1 MLGNEY
7 ILYSVQVEENWF
19 LGTMYLEVF
28 KKQYDFTQSN
38 SGIMS
43 ETIGKNNSIN
53 NIMDLIE
60 LYVRDIKQN
69 ILY

>member
-1 MLGNEY
+1 
-7 ILYSVQVEENWF
+7 
-19 LGTMYLEVF
+19 MYLEVF